1 MKVTIDGG
9 TFQSVYAKYNLYDHF
24 PTANDISLSI
34 CNAKVEETISAIGTN
49 YEMGSIYQV
58 NIGENMEFGEACYIR
73 TSATTINYTPNP
85 APNITFKIDG
95 GTGTRYRIPTI
106 YGGPSAYNGNNT
118 MAETVTVELKNV
130 DVGTFICGSSNQTLQ
145 KKTNGSMNLVLN
157 VNVHVSK
164 LYFGGSM
171 QAGASAKV
179 FVQSDQAIIDELHS
193 GSEFLSASTPETCE
207 LTYSTVGIDSEHPY
221 VLSGGVRLEGL
232 TKLILEN
239 AVVDFSQAGNSITV
253 GEINASEGG
262 SIIHKG
268 RNLTLNADYTAGTSD
283 EPTMWYGQNAPRIVI
298 NGTVSGTTHLQSL
311 SADPSAEDGSVT
323 GKFYNGISVT
333 ASHSDTHSA
342 NNFFGLQSSEGA
354 KPEWKELKFTAGT
367 DTDTWKNQMK
377 EILMPEYRCMY
388 PPKGPT
394 AIPAHSQRLSK
405 RWRRH
410 IKMRMR
416 FIKLI
421 LPKQRLKLFC
431 WMILCITVSFRLRQ
445 ICPGVFLSW

>member
-1 MKVTIDGG
+1 
-9 TFQSVYAKYNLYDHF
+9 
-24 PTANDISLSI
+24 
-34 CNAKVEETISAIGTN
+34 
-49 YEMGSIYQV
+49 MGSIYQV

-367 DTDTWKNQMK
+367 DTDTWKKSDEGDTDARIQVYVSSEGSDSNSGAFPTPVKTLAQAYK
-377 EILMPEYRCMY
+377 NADALYKADSSKTKIEIILLDDIVHNGEL
-388 PPKGPT
+388 
-394 AIPAHSQRLSK
+394 PASADLS
-405 RWRRH
+405 RG
-410 IKMRMR
+410 
-416 FIKLI
+416 F
-421 LPKQRLKLFC
+421 F
-431 WMILCITVSFRLRQ
+431 
-445 ICPGVFLSW
+445 CPGEVL